1 LLRSAEEHPADGWRG
16 EHGRITADVLH
27 RHLPYR
33 YERMQLFVCGP
44 PPMLESVVKTL
55 RSLGVPVARIHTER
69 FSFV

>member
-1 LLRSAEEHPADGWRG
+1 
-16 EHGRITADVLH
+16 
-27 RHLPYR
+27 
-33 YERMQLFVCGP
+33 MQFFVCGP

>member
-16 EHGRITADVLH
+16 ERGRITADVLR
-27 RHLPYR
+27 RHLSYR
-33 YERMQLFVCGP
+33 YERMQFFVCGP